1 MITSRTP
8 KTRAR
13 RIGIW
18 ATPLLA
24 VVALIV
30 LFTVGPLMP
39 EARGASD
46 SLAQQLEQKVA
57 AAEQANAAYQ
67 ALVKEL
73 ESLQKESD
81 TRAANLA
88 QLDEQ
93 ITGVQNDIDQA
104 EVDLD
109 ALRTQLEQRLVK
121 IYKDGGSWSVRY
133 LEALVAEENLTD
145 IFSIIDMLSDL
156 AGEDDRLFTEV
167 ESYLE
172 RVQDEQDSPGAEED
186 RATVRT
192 GSTGA
197 VTESVVGEEDAGLGT
212 EAAPRYPGR
221 QLERTDRSG
230 EGRCGRRAPQSRV

>member
-1 MITSRTP
+1 MIPSRTP
-8 KTRAR
+8 KTRVR

-18 ATPLLA
+18 ASPLLA
-24 VVALIV
+24 VVALV
-30 LFTVGPLMP
+30 VFFTVGPMMP
-39 EARGASD
+39 EARAASD

-57 AAEQANAAYQ
+57 AAEQANATYQ

-104 EVDLD
+104 EVDLA
-109 ALRTQLEQRLVK
+109 ALRIQLEQRLVN

-145 IFSIIDMLSDL
+145 IFRIIDMLSDL
-156 AGEDDRLFTEV
+156 AGEDERLFTEV
-167 ESYLE
+167 EDYLGE
-172 RVQDEQDSPGAEED
+172 SKTNKTLLEQKK
-186 RATVRT
+186 
-192 GSTGA
+192 
-197 VTESVVGEEDAGLGT
+197 TE
-212 EAAPRYPGR
+212 
-221 QLERTDRSG
+221 Q
-230 EGRCGRRAPQSRV
+230 QSELD